1 MKYELKTARF
11 ALTYR
16 PLDIFWEINRG
27 SVSEQGW
34 GSAFEVMQQ
43 CQCYKMS
50 QMLQKSFK
58 ILQFQQQLIYH
69 LKQRIKQVNHQ
80 LLRSIVL
87 TNTSSVLFSKEQFPL
102 PNMHN
107 GLNNMQLSNVS
118 DSQVEQIKTFLK
130 QFENIQIV
138 ISPAKKRSSS
148 RKSTRKQSQKLQT
161 KQTIKMLQMLQK
173 KTNKQMKHKKNVQKL
188 NNLMINLYK
197 RI

>member
-1 MKYELKTARF
+1 
-11 ALTYR
+11 
-16 PLDIFWEINRG
+16 
-27 SVSEQGW
+27 
-34 GSAFEVMQQ
+34 
-43 CQCYKMS
+43 
-50 QMLQKSFK
+50 
-58 ILQFQQQLIYH
+58 
-69 LKQRIKQVNHQ
+69 
-80 LLRSIVL
+80 
-87 TNTSSVLFSKEQFPL
+87 
-102 PNMHN
+102 
-107 GLNNMQLSNVS
+107 MQLSNVS